1 MTFTVPSEKINKL
14 LADIKNILMQNV
26 LTPKQLAKITG
37 QLSSMHFAIGHL
49 ARLFMRNMY
58 HEIENRVSWYEP
70 KIISKE
76 TKDKLEFWL
85 KNIYIYNDYTFKPR
99 ALAHCLVFTDATYDG
114 YGGFILKSVNK
125 DLCSAKFKNCEK

>member
-1 MTFTVPSEKINKL
+1 
-14 LADIKNILMQNV
+14 
-26 LTPKQLAKITG
+26 
-37 QLSSMHFAIGHL
+37 
-49 ARLFMRNMY
+49 MY

-114 YGGFILKSVNK
+114 YGGFILKRVNK